1 MLLIW
6 DIHITSRYKDQ
17 IIANIKDFV
26 ASNPNEK
33 TIIFLGDFV
42 YHFSYDRNALLALY
56 EFFLELF
63 TEGKEIYVL
72 AGNHDW
78 LGETFVFHE
87 AQQAFSLLN
96 QEINARKIGSMWL
109 GGLHF
114 ITEPCFKEI
123 EWENVLFLPYYLK
136 SLGGENTST
145 RLNELIASLKGSAHK
160 NEQKSWEINEIV
172 ANALDKYDNL
182 TLIHHYYINWTK
194 FPGQNSVFGFKDIA
208 LSNWFLDDPKLKMI
222 SGHLHQAFA
231 LKNYLCVWDLWSTS
245 SLEIN
250 QPKFLFVYTP

>member
-160 NEQKSWEINEIV
+160 KMCIRDRV
-172 ANALDKYDNL
+172 
-182 TLIHHYYINWTK
+182 
-194 FPGQNSVFGFKDIA
+194 
-208 LSNWFLDDPKLKMI
+208 LS
-222 SGHLHQAFA
+222 
-231 LKNYLCVWDLWSTS
+231 
-245 SLEIN
+245 E
-250 QPKFLFVYTP
+250 